1 MEGNNFWQIQ
11 TLPVT
16 TKEFYDSKI
25 LANLSVAAPFYLVSV
40 ILLGLAV
47 RPSVWELIWLLV
59 IPGCYVIF
67 SCVVGI
73 TVNLTFPVLKWDNE
87 VRIVKQS
94 ASMLVTMLVGM
105 ISSILP
111 LLVVVFTGEALAG
124 FISLLTVVILLAVTC
139 FLYKRNQRMELIR
152 ISER

>member
-1 MEGNNFWQIQ
+1 
-11 TLPVT
+11 
-16 TKEFYDSKI
+16 
-25 LANLSVAAPFYLVSV
+25 
-40 ILLGLAV
+40 
-47 RPSVWELIWLLV
+47 
-59 IPGCYVIF
+59 
-67 SCVVGI
+67 
-73 TVNLTFPVLKWDNE
+73 
-87 VRIVKQS
+87 
-94 ASMLVTMLVGM
+94 MLVTMLVGV